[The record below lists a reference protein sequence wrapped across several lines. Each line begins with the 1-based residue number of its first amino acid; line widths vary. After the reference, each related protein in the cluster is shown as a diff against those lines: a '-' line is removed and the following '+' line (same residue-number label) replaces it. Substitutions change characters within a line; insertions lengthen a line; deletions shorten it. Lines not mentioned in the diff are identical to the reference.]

1 MTIFTRSIEPNIKAL
16 LFKKR
21 AILIFGPR
29 QAGKTTLAKK
39 ILTEFGDSGEYFN
52 CETAGV
58 RKHFVVGNPDT
69 LKELVGNKKIVVFDE
84 AQTIQNI
91 GVILKV
97 FIDTYPDV
105 QVITTGSSS
114 FDLAN
119 KINEPLTGR
128 SFEFTLYPLSFE
140 EIRRTKKVTRD
151 EFYEYLRLG
160 MYPAIVGESDT
171 YTRENLLKNIT
182 TNYLYKDVYI
192 FESIRNPQIF
202 EDLLKL
208 LAHQIGQLVSVN
220 ELSQALGT
228 SRTTVQKYLT
238 LLEQSYVIQR
248 VRSFSHNHRNE
259 LKKAFKVFFIDV
271 GIRNAIID
279 ALETPLE
286 ERNDKG
292 ALFENFCVTEQWKAG
307 SLETFPPK
315 ILFWRTD
322 TKLEIDIIKVTNQ
335 KIEAIE
341 CKWSDHNVSFR
352 TFLNKYPDATTQ
364 IITPE
369 KILNGNDYII

>member
-220 ELSQALGT
+220 ELSLALGT

>member
-39 ILTEFGDSGEYFN
+39 ILSEFSNSGEYFN
-52 CETAGV
+52 CETASV
-58 RKHFVVGNPDT
+58 RKHFIVGNPEA

-91 GVILKV
+91 GIILKV

-105 QVITTGSSS
+105 QIITTGSSS

-128 SFEFTLYPLSFE
+128 SFEFTLYPLSLS
-140 EIRRTKKVTRD
+140 EIQKTKAVTRD
-151 EFYEYLRLG
+151 EFNEYLRLG
-160 MYPAIVGESDT
+160 MYPAIAGEPNT
-171 YTRENLLKNIT
+171 NTRENLLKNIT

-192 FESIRNPQIF
+192 FESIHNPQIF
-202 EDLLKL
+202 EDLLRL
-208 LAHQIGQLVSVN
+208 LAHQVGQVVSVN
-220 ELSQALGT
+220 ELSLSLGT
-228 SRTTVQKYLT
+228 SRTTIQKYLT

-248 VRSFSHNHRNE
+248 VHSFSRNHRNE
-259 LKKAFKVFFIDV
+259 LKKAFKVFFLDT

-279 ALETPLE
+279 ALETPFE
-286 ERNDKG
+286 DRSDKG
-292 ALFENFCVTEQWKAG
+292 PLFENFCVAEQWKAG

-315 ILFWRTD
+315 IYFWRTD

-335 KIEAIE
+335 KIDAIE
-341 CKWSDHNVSFR
+341 CKWSTQDVSFK
-352 TFLNKYPDATTQ
+352 TFLKKYPNATTQ
-364 IITPE
+364 VITPDDIIYK
-369 KILNGNDYII
+369 KI

>member
-1 MTIFTRSIEPNIKAL
+1 MVHVR
-16 LFKKR
+16 
-21 AILIFGPR
+21 
-29 QAGKTTLAKK
+29 LAKPH
-39 ILTEFGDSGEYFN
+39 FN
-52 CETAGV
+52 CETASV
-58 RKHFVVGNPDT
+58 RKHFVIGNPDI
-69 LKELVGNKKIVVFDE
+69 LKELIGNKKIVVFDE

-91 GVILKV
+91 GAILKV

-105 QVITTGSSS
+105 QIITTGSSS

-128 SFEFTLYPLSFE
+128 SFEFTLYPLSLS
-140 EIRRTKKVTRD
+140 EICKIKKISRD
-151 EFYEYLRLG
+151 EFNEYLRLG
-160 MYPAIVGESDT
+160 VYPAIVGEDDVN
-171 YTRENLLKNIT
+171 TRENLLKNIT

-208 LAHQIGQLVSVN
+208 LAYQIGQIVSIN
-220 ELSQALGT
+220 ELSKSLGT

-248 VRSFSHNHRNE
+248 VYSFSRNHRNE
-259 LKKAFKVFFIDV
+259 LKKAFKVFFLDT

-279 ALETPLE
+279 ALETPFE
-286 ERNDKG
+286 DRVDKG
-292 ALFENFCVTEQWKAG
+292 VLFENFCIAEQWKTG

-315 ILFWRTD
+315 IYFWRTD

-341 CKWSDHNVSFR
+341 CKWSTQDVSFK
-352 TFLNKYPDATTQ
+352 TFLKKYPAATTKVM
-364 IITPE
+364 TPSDL
-369 KILNGNDYII
+369 IS